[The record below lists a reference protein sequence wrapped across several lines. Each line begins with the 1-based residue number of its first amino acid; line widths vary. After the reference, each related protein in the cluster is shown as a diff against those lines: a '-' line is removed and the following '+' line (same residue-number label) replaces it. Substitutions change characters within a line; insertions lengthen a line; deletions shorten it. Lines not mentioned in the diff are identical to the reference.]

1 MKNLKKS
8 TAFIIIAA
16 LMMAM
21 YSMTASAATEMSVTF
36 RVEGPDSNLYYN
48 TLSVPYSDSLTAAQA
63 LDFLD
68 EQSDELTFKGVSDGY
83 ISEVN
88 NISSGKF
95 GGWDGWY
102 FAVNDISPDVG
113 ISDYS
118 LSDNDCVVLYYGG
131 YPCSIPIVNTDRL
144 DSDRIIKFT
153 SNDTEYD
160 SDWNAVKVVNNIKD
174 AKVTVNGTEYKTDEN
189 GEIKISSDNIQSEM
203 SVQIDKKDSAGA
215 PVVLR
220 LAPDYTVH
228 FNGTEDSDTSTDT
241 STVTDTDTNTSSDSD
256 TDKNTSSKTSSTAS
270 SVSRTSSVSNS
281 ATVTKSSNTAST
293 SASAAATGD
302 GRIYLAVS
310 VFIVAIVIVAIMF
323 LLKRKSK

>member
-1 MKNLKKS
+1 
-8 TAFIIIAA
+8 
-16 LMMAM
+16 MMAM
-21 YSMTASAATEMSVTF
+21 FSMTASASAEMSVTF
-36 RVEGPDSNLYYN
+36 RVEGPDNNLYYN

-174 AKVTVNGTEYKTDEN
+174 ATVTVNGTEYKTDEN

-203 SVQIDKKDSAGA
+203 SVQIDKKDSSGA
-215 PVVLR
+215 PAVLR

-241 STVTDTDTNTSSDSD
+241 STVTDTDTSSDSD
-256 TDKNTSSKTSSTAS
+256 TDKNTSSKTTSTGS
-270 SVSRTSSVSNS
+270 SVSRTSSVSKS

-293 SASAAATGD
+293 SASATATGD

-310 VFIVAIVIVAIMF
+310 VFVVAIVIVVIMF